1 MLTSARSSRRGDKT
15 LAPLCRCVRGC
26 DACDCVCVCVGRA
39 ALTAVNGRVTQA
51 SVSDYVRNWTE
62 RSIMNTFLC
71 IKQTAATHSAPFHIL
86 QQNQTEANKN
96 RTPCPALSTQLRDIG
111 EKEKKT
117 NQKKN
122 QRNGIFSIYCAGP
135 TKTRLQNTCKR
146 IILTEMFTEH
156 KHLYFIKI
164 RKIFFCLVLAFHAH
178 GKTHF
183 SVTKG

>member
-1 MLTSARSSRRGDKT
+1 MQICYFANKRAKQSEGDKT

-111 EKEKKT
+111 EKEKNKPEKKT
-117 NQKKN
+117 KKWKN
-122 QRNGIFSIYCAGP
+122 RFIVLVQLKPDF
-135 TKTRLQNTCKR
+135 R
-146 IILTEMFTEH
+146 IH
-156 KHLYFIKI
+156 AN
-164 RKIFFCLVLAFHAH
+164 VLF
-178 GKTHF
+178 
-183 SVTKG
+183 